1 MPKQGEIVLIP
12 IPFINLQSI
21 KKRPVLI
28 ISNDYYNELTGDI
41 IVLAITSNLNEKK
54 YSIEITDD
62 NLDEG
67 QLKIKSCI
75 RCDKIYTLSQEIIVS
90 KFGIVSHDIME
101 KVRSKIS
108 ELIK

>member
-1 MPKQGEIVLIP
+1 M
-12 IPFINLQSI
+12 QSI
-21 KKRPVLI
+21 KKRPVVI
-28 ISNDYYNELTGDI
+28 ISNDYYNEVTRDI
-41 IVLAITSNLNEKK
+41 IVLAITSNLNEKE

>member
-1 MPKQGEIVLIP
+1 M
-12 IPFINLQSI
+12 QSI
-21 KKRPVLI
+21 KKRPVVI
-28 ISNDYYNELTGDI
+28 ISNDYYNEVTRDI
-41 IVLAITSNLNEKK
+41 IVLAITSNLNEKE

-90 KFGIVSHDIME
+90 RLGKLSQDIME
-101 KVRSKIS
+101 KVRMKIS

>member
-1 MPKQGEIVLIP
+1 M
-12 IPFINLQSI
+12 
-21 KKRPVLI
+21 
-28 ISNDYYNELTGDI
+28 
-41 IVLAITSNLNEKK
+41 AITSNLNEKE

-90 KFGIVSHDIME
+90 RFGKLSQDIME
-101 KVRSKIS
+101 KVRMKIS

>member
-12 IPFINLQSI
+12 IPFSNLQSI